1 MRFSLTAVA
10 VFSVAMLTAPGV
22 VLGQEA
28 EEPPE
33 AVELEEF
40 VVTATRRK
48 IPIAEAPRS
57 VTVVGE
63 EDVEASAA
71 EKLDDI
77 LRNVPGVMVESHHGL
92 DSPPRRTVSLRGVG
106 PEQVR
111 TLVLLDGVP
120 LNSMYNGWV
129 EWSRVP
135 KDDVEQIE
143 IVRGP
148 ASSLYGS
155 SALGGVINIITRR
168 PEKPS
173 ETVAQFGYGS
183 MNTWNPRIAQ
193 SGRRGSFSYSLSAG
207 FETTD
212 GYIAEKTPQPYN
224 IKRDRE
230 EADLRAKF
238 IWDLDGTSSLTL
250 GLGGHQAT
258 RGHGRE
264 FFRLIDCDSFD
275 AHAKYRRDFGGK
287 DFEATLFFTHQLWE
301 AWFDSPMDGY
311 TSKVREEEIAF
322 PNYGAILHS
331 NIKLGGSNTMTI
343 GGDFRH
349 GEVESVPTFL
359 AGPPR
364 SAGSEG
370 KQDHFSIFV
379 QDEFRSPD
387 ERLLLTFGGRVDH
400 VTAYDGSAFDDDGPG
415 PIVDYDNDYARE
427 RWTSF
432 NPQVSMAYHLND
444 DTKLRASIGRGFR
457 APSLYDLY
465 TTVARGPN
473 LYQSNPNLGPESLVS
488 YEVGVD
494 HHFSPGLL
502 GRATLYHSDAAD
514 YIGRVNIVGTTYQY
528 QNVSEVDMNGIE
540 LELKYR
546 ISDFWSCNASYT
558 YNSSKID
565 SFITNPAL
573 EGNDLPYTPNHT
585 ATAGAVFSDP
595 GRFNLSMSANIVGD
609 RYSDETNSAAGEFSS
624 YMTFDMKIWKT
635 LGKST
640 YSLGVENLFDV
651 EYEPIAAAG
660 EVLVAPGRVVNASV
674 KVTF

>member
-1 MRFSLTAVA
+1 MRYPLTAVA
-10 VFSVAMLTAPGV
+10 VVGAAMLGAAGAA
-22 VLGQEA
+22 LGQGT

-33 AVELEEF
+33 AIELEEF

-48 IPIAEAPRS
+48 IPITEAPRS

-106 PEQVR
+106 AEQIR

-135 KDDVEQIE
+135 KDDVEQVE

-173 ETVAQFGYGS
+173 ETVAQVGYGS
-183 MNTWNPRIAQ
+183 MNTWNPRMAQ
-193 SGRRGSFSYSLSAG
+193 SGRRGNFSYNLSAG
-207 FETTD
+207 FEKTD
-212 GYIAEKTPQPYN
+212 GYVAEKVPQPYN

-238 IWDLDGTSSLTL
+238 MWDLDGTSSFTL

-264 FFRLIDCDSFD
+264 FFRLNDCDSFD
-275 AHAKYRRDFGGK
+275 AHAKYRRDFGGR

-301 AWFDSPMDGY
+301 ACFDTPMDGY
-311 TSKVREEEIAF
+311 TSKVREEEITF
-322 PNYGAILHS
+322 PNCGAIVHS
-331 NIKLGGSNTMTI
+331 SIKLGGSNTMTV

-349 GEVESVPTFL
+349 GEVESVPTYL
-359 AGPPR
+359 TVVR

-370 KQDHFSIFV
+370 KQDHFSLFV

-400 VTAYDGSAFDDDGPG
+400 VTAFDGSAFDTGIPFSDVYP
-415 PIVDYDNDYARE
+415 RE

-465 TTVARGPN
+465 TTIQRGPN
-473 LYQSNPNLGPESLVS
+473 LYQSNPQLGPESLVS

-494 HHFSPGLL
+494 RHFTPGLL
-502 GRATLYHSDAAD
+502 GRATLYHSDAED
-514 YIGRVNIVGTTYQY
+514 YIGRVSIAPATYQY

-546 ISDFWSCNASYT
+546 ISDAWSCNASYT
-558 YNSSKID
+558 YTSSKID
-565 SFITNPAL
+565 SFAGNPAL

-585 ATAGAVFSDP
+585 ATAGAVFSAP
-595 GRFNLSMSANIVGD
+595 GRFNLSMSANVVGD

-624 YMTFDMKIWKT
+624 YITFDMKIWKT
-635 LGKST
+635 LGKAT

-674 KVTF
+674 KVSF